1 MQLNIYSI
9 YLLYQ
14 NKTITQKTNIMKLIT
29 FKIKGLLNNKNYET
43 YLMGINIVDALKSL
57 PTELRI
63 QSITPLN

>member
-1 MQLNIYSI
+1 
-9 YLLYQ
+9 
-14 NKTITQKTNIMKLIT
+14 MKLIT
-29 FKIKGLLNNKNYET
+29 FKIKGLLNNENYET